1 MSTIVMAVCLV
12 MLAGA
17 AAGVLYRLVKGP
29 SLLDRVLSSDVLLSV
44 VVAAIALEMVWSDH
58 ADYMMVIV
66 AVSLLGF
73 IGSVSVA
80 RFVQPTRPRKSG
92 QSDEALTKD
101 PVDEDRAGRA
111 ERAPRRSSADGL
123 NPVEKEGSR

>member
-58 ADYMMVIV
+58 SDYMMVIV
-66 AVSLLGF
+66 TVSLLGF

-80 RFVQPTRPRKSG
+80 RFVQPTRPRKTG
-92 QSDEALTKD
+92 QTDEGATK
-101 PVDEDRAGRA
+101 E
-111 ERAPRRSSADGL
+111 
-123 NPVEKEGSR
+123 PVEDQQAEHGRRNDPAQKPAQAQKEGHR

>member
-44 VVAAIALEMVWSDH
+44 VVAAIALEMVWRDH
-58 ADYMMVIV
+58 TDYMIV
-66 AVSLLGF
+66 VVTVSLLGF

-80 RFVQPTRPRKSG
+80 RFVQPTRPRKTGETDGGATKEPAEAASASSG
-92 QSDEALTKD
+92 SDEPLA
-101 PVDEDRAGRA
+101 PGQADEQTG
-111 ERAPRRSSADGL
+111 
-123 NPVEKEGSR
+123 GSR

>member
-44 VVAAIALEMVWSDH
+44 VVAAIALEMVWRDH
-58 ADYMMVIV
+58 SDYMMVIV
-66 AVSLLGF
+66 TVSRATISRLAIPKAPAMLLPSPQTELPPLRLR
-73 IGSVSVA
+73 GS
-80 RFVQPTRPRKSG
+80 P
-92 QSDEALTKD
+92 
-101 PVDEDRAGRA
+101 
-111 ERAPRRSSADGL
+111 
-123 NPVEKEGSR
+123 

>member
-44 VVAAIALEMVWSDH
+44 VVAAIALHNIPEGI
-58 ADYMMVIV
+58 AV
-66 AVSLLGF
+66 AV
-73 IGSVSVA
+73 
-80 RFVQPTRPRKSG
+80 
-92 QSDEALTKD
+92 
-101 PVDEDRAGRA
+101 PVFQAT
-111 ERAPRRSSADGL
+111 
-123 NPVEKEGSR
+123 GSRARAIGLSFLSGLSEPLGAVIGVLVRFMFDRYKVSAIYTGREPPPRIATPALIELVPA

>member
-29 SLLDRVLSSDVLLSV
+29 ALLDRVLSSDVLLSV

-58 ADYMMVIV
+58 TDYMMVIV
-66 AVSLLGF
+66 TVSLLGF

-80 RFVQPTRPRKSG
+80 RFVQPTRPRKTG
-92 QSDEALTKD
+92 QTDEGATKE
-101 PVDEDRAGRA
+101 PVESAGAGRSD
-111 ERAPRRSSADGL
+111 RRSPAGGPSPAQ
-123 NPVEKEGSR
+123 KEGPR

>member
-58 ADYMMVIV
+58 SDYMMVIV
-66 AVSLLGF
+66 TVSLLGF
-73 IGSVSVA
+73 IGYRKVRKV
-80 RFVQPTRPRKSG
+80 RP
-92 QSDEALTKD
+92 
-101 PVDEDRAGRA
+101 P
-111 ERAPRRSSADGL
+111 ERAIHQAQETKERLSRR
-123 NPVEKEGSR
+123 

>member
-80 RFVQPTRPRKSG
+80 RFVQPTRPRKAG
-92 QSDEALTKD
+92 QTDEGATKE
-101 PVDEDRAGRA
+101 PVERAGA
-111 ERAPRRSSADGL
+111 ERGDRRAPVSGHSPA
-123 NPVEKEGSR
+123 EKEGPR

>member
-58 ADYMMVIV
+58 SDYMMVFV
-66 AVSLLGF
+66 TVSLLGF

-80 RFVQPTRPRKSG
+80 RFVQPTRPRKTG
-92 QSDEALTKD
+92 QTDEGATKE
-101 PVDEDRAGRA
+101 PVEGERA
-111 ERAPRRSSADGL
+111 EQDHRPAPMQKPSPS
-123 NPVEKEGSR
+123 EKEGHR